1 MNPTRRPPS
10 RWLRRAVH
18 RSQSTI
24 AALLI
29 EIRDS
34 TGTIPHACFSWTDG
48 NPFIN
53 FIRFLFVGDDEVAT
67 MTREVHR
74 EAEPDPEKR
83 TRVHVG

>member
-1 MNPTRRPPS
+1 M
-10 RWLRRAVH
+10 RRAVH

-29 EIRDS
+29 EIRDG
-34 TGTIPHACFSWTDG
+34 TGTIPHAYFSWAEG

-67 MTREVHR
+67 MTREFLR
-74 EAEPDPEKR
+74 EAKPDPEKR
-83 TRVHVG
+83 PRVHVG